1 MKKVLVSL
9 ISLAILAAV
18 VSLVIQNIHAVSN
31 IQQATTTVSNIG
43 KNFQP
48 WSMIVSLVLPLIYD
62 TSGIN
67 SAAEQSDS
75 FKYTSVSSS
84 SETRTVRTGFS
95 YLQAFKFSND
105 YINYYGKIPDRYIPD
120 FIHDGDYN
128 LQTYGRCG
136 GMAFTALDY
145 WYAHQRIPGWAMT
158 PPAIEICSNG
168 RDDDADGKIDEEGCS
183 SPGNPAALPT
193 PSNDSPISEYIL
205 NRLYDSLDLNLLGIL
220 KSLVSIGLTSS
231 PASSVS
237 DLENGPRF
245 LYLQFGPTENKGT
258 FSGYCTIGCLPGVRP
273 LTDKEVIKAT
283 HILDQKKPVVFGLI
297 SGTSKNPGNNH
308 QVVAYGYHYDKALN
322 GYTFFIWDNNKPNM
336 EVMATWY
343 LGVKYGKLY
352 YGYQYFDSKKGFVL
366 AKFDDPENYPEGN
379 AWKGFFVEDY
389 TPKTPPVMFIDL
401 DQDGI
406 DDSKDNCSLKNPD
419 QLDTNKNGVGD
430 ACEYGDI
437 DHDGVIDSKDNCK
450 YVANPDQKD
459 EDNDGVGDA
468 CKDVIL

>member
-9 ISLAILAAV
+9 ISLVILAAV
-18 VSLVIQNIHAVSN
+18 VGLVIQNIHAVSN
-31 IQQATTTVSNIG
+31 IQQATTTVSYIG

-48 WSMIVSLVLPLIYD
+48 SSMIVSLALPLFDDI
-62 TSGIN
+62 SWKN
-67 SAAEQSDS
+67 SDAEQSDS
-75 FKYTSVSSS
+75 FKYTSISSS

-95 YLQAFKFSND
+95 YLQGFKFSND
-105 YINYYGKIPDRYIPD
+105 YINYNHVIPDKYIPD
-120 FIHDGDYN
+120 FIYDGDFWKF
-128 LQTYGRCG
+128 QTYGRCG

-145 WYAHQRIPGWAMT
+145 WYSNLRIPGWGMT
-158 PPAIEICSNG
+158 PPAIEICNG
-168 RDDDADGKIDEEGCS
+168 RDDDADGAIDESGCIP
-183 SPGNPAALPT
+183 PGNPAALPT
-193 PSNDSPISEYIL
+193 PSNDSPLSKYIL
-205 NRLYDSLDLNLLGIL
+205 QRLYESLDLNLLGIL
-220 KSLVSIGLTSS
+220 KSLVSIGLTLS

-258 FSGYCTIGCLPGVRP
+258 FLGECTVGCLPGVRP
-273 LTDKEVIKAT
+273 LTDNEVIKAT
-283 HILDQKKPVVFGLI
+283 RILDQKKPVVFGLI

-308 QVVAYGYHYDKALN
+308 QVVAYGYHYDKAYN
-322 GYTFFIWDNNKPNM
+322 AYTFFIWDNNKPNM
-336 EVMATWY
+336 EVMASWY
-343 LGVKYGKLY
+343 AGVKYGKLY
-352 YGYQYFDSKKGFVL
+352 YGYQYFDSKKGFVS
-366 AKFDDPENYPEGN
+366 AKFDNYPEGN

-389 TPKTPPVMFIDL
+389 TPKTPPVMFIDM

-406 DDSKDNCSLKNPD
+406 EDSKDNCSLKNPD
-419 QLDTNKNGVGD
+419 QLDTNKNDVGD

>member
-1 MKKVLVSL
+1 LKKVLVSL
-9 ISLAILAAV
+9 ISLVILAAV

-48 WSMIVSLVLPLIYD
+48 WSMIVSIVLPLID
-62 TSGIN
+62 NTSGKN
-67 SAAEQSDS
+67 SDAEQSDS

-105 YINYYGKIPDRYIPD
+105 YINYYGAIPDRYIPD

-145 WYAHQRIPGWAMT
+145 WIAHQRIPGWDST
-158 PPAIEICSNG
+158 PTTTP
-168 RDDDADGKIDEEGCS
+168 EGEDP
-183 SPGNPAALPT
+183 SPGNPAAFPP
-193 PSNDSPISEYIL
+193 PSNDSPLSKYIL
-205 NRLYDSLDLNLLGIL
+205 QRLYDSLDLNLLGIL

-352 YGYQYFDSKKGFVL
+352 YGYQYFDDKKGGFVL
-366 AKFDDPENYPEGN
+366 GKFDNYPEGN

-459 EDNDGVGDA
+459 EDNNGVGDA

>member
-105 YINYYGKIPDRYIPD
+105 YVNYNHVIPDKYIPD
-120 FIHDGDYN
+120 FIYEGGAFPFE
-128 LQTYGRCG
+128 TFGRCG

-145 WYAHQRIPGWAMT
+145 WFAHQRIPGWDAT
-158 PPAIEICSNG
+158 PTPIEICRNG
-168 RDDDADGKIDEEGCS
+168 LDDDRDGKIDEEGCIP
-183 SPGNPAALPT
+183 PGNPAALPT
-193 PSNDSPISEYIL
+193 PSNDTPLSKYIL
-205 NRLYDSLDLNLLGIL
+205 QRLYDSLDLNLLGIL

-237 DLENGPRF
+237 DLDNGPRF
-245 LYLQFGPTENKGT
+245 LYLQFGPTENIGT
-258 FSGYCTIGCLPGVRP
+258 HFGYCTVGCLPGVRP

-283 HILDQKKPVVFGLI
+283 QILDQKRPVVFGLI
-297 SGTSKNPGNNH
+297 SGTSKNPGKNH

-336 EVMATWY
+336 EVHATWY
-343 LGVKYGKLY
+343 QGVKHGKLHY
-352 YGYQYFDSKKGFVL
+352 TFDYHDKQKGFIW
-366 AKFDDPENYPEGN
+366 AKFDNYPEGN

-389 TPKTPPVMFIDL
+389 TPKTPPVMFIDM

-437 DHDGVIDSKDNCK
+437 DHDGVIDSNDNCI